1 MQPQILFVIC
11 AKHQPLDRA
20 HTGMTFSGNLCA
32 DSYET
37 RRHLRLLD
45 TPLRHIR
52 DLSLLICCFFFL
64 VFIITVCAKQ
74 RRTFLTMTPRISPLS
89 QRAKTALMSPLAHHL
104 IFSPYRC
111 SWNSGLML
119 YKDLVCLHFPFA
131 LCLQLENA
139 MVRKM
144 SAHDTMACYGKNQMV
159 LSDMNPRPQNLPKHQ
174 KWWTVQSLLLVL
186 RPIPGVLIWNH
197 TRICTGASLPV
208 SFLRCASNG
217 SGEPWQYI
225 FFLSE

>member
-11 AKHQPLDRA
+11 AIRQPLDRVR
-20 HTGMTFSGNLCA
+20 TGVTFSGNLCA

-74 RRTFLTMTPRISPLS
+74 RRIFLTMTPRISPLS

-104 IFSPYRC
+104 ISSAYRC
-111 SWNSGLML
+111 SWNSGLMF
-119 YKDLVCLHFPFA
+119 YKDLVCLHFPFV

-144 SAHDTMACYGKNQMV
+144 GAHDTMAFHGKNQM
-159 LSDMNPRPQNLPKHQ
+159 LSSDMYPRPHNVPTHQ
-174 KWWTVQSLLLVL
+174 KWWTVQWHPVLL
-186 RPIPGVLIWNH
+186 RPTSCCVDLKSHQKMHWS
-197 TRICTGASLPV
+197 TAS
-208 SFLRCASNG
+208 SFTPTMCEQWFR
-217 SGEPWQYI
+217 
-225 FFLSE
+225 